1 MSFRAVATSSARPLS
16 VSEKRVVSVLLA
28 SSEPAVLTAAEVAT
42 KASTHESTVV
52 RLAQKLGYRG
62 YPELRADLARDSGTS
77 TTESAMMRAD
87 SGPDI
92 GSFIT
97 DEVAAMTRLPEFV
110 SQADLAAAARTLH
123 DVRTVY
129 LYATSD
135 EKPVLEVLAR
145 RLRRL
150 GKVVVLLGFSA
161 KDLAE
166 HFVSFDS
173 SCALISFALRE
184 APTHLAP
191 LVSEAQRRG
200 GATILITDV
209 PGHHFRP
216 APSHLLAAV
225 RASDSEYN
233 TLLIPIALCYAL
245 QLAIYHLEP
254 GRYEAVRNHINDLTR
269 LGRRRR
275 RDPAAHVTLPRWQV
289 AVGAQAALAQVS
301 WVGMRLMT
309 SYRAIELGADTL
321 LLGVVAAAFA
331 LPALL
336 GAMPL
341 GRLADRHGG
350 ARLSFA
356 GMLTAAAGG
365 VLVIG
370 ARAPGSCSSGPASS
384 GSATSPS

>member
-92 GSFIT
+92 GSFIS

-269 LGRRRR
+269 LAG
-275 RDPAAHVTLPRWQV
+275 
-289 AVGAQAALAQVS
+289 
-301 WVGMRLMT
+301 
-309 SYRAIELGADTL
+309 GADEI
-321 LLGVVAAAFA
+321 
-331 LPALL
+331 
-336 GAMPL
+336 PL
-341 GRLADRHGG
+341 R
-350 ARLSFA
+350 
-356 GMLTAAAGG
+356 T
-365 VLVIG
+365 
-370 ARAPGSCSSGPASS
+370 
-384 GSATSPS
+384 